1 MVGVHQFNS
10 TGEAYDASQTSDIIK
25 DGDVLVVGREQ
36 IVGVLLEAWP
46 CAVTDSHGE
55 FHTLAE
61 DTDITAVPQTTGD
74 IKDYSESWR
83 TAERIIKEA
92 GFGS

>member
-10 TGEAYDASQTSDIIK
+10 TGEAYDASQTSDHIK
-25 DGDVLVVGREQ
+25 DGDVLVIGREQ
-36 IVGVLLEAWP
+36 IVGVLFEAWP
-46 CAVTDSHGE
+46 CAVTDNHGA
-55 FHTLAE
+55 FHQLAP
-61 DTDITAVPQTTGD
+61 DTDITAIPKTAGST
-74 IKDYSESWR
+74 KSYAESWR